1 MKIYSS
7 IFDLVGNTPLLRL
20 HGYEKQTGVDAQ
32 LYAKLEYFNPAGS
45 SKDRI
50 AKNILLQAEKCGD
63 LKAGG
68 TVIEPTSGN
77 TGIALA
83 AFAAVKGY
91 QAIIVM
97 PDTMSKER
105 IALIRAYGAKI
116 ELTDG
121 KRGMQGAIERANE
134 LQKSI
139 PNSIVAGQFV
149 SPDNPNSHYL
159 TTGKEIWQETDGE
172 IDVFVAT
179 VGTGGTISGTAKYLK
194 EQNPNI
200 KVIAVEPL
208 SSPVLSGG
216 KAGAH
221 KIQGIGAGFIPQTLD
236 TSLIDEVLCVSDED
250 AYKAAQLLAK
260 KDGVFVGISSGAAAF
275 AAAKVA
281 EKYKGK
287 RIVTLFP
294 DGGARYL
301 STPDFID

>member
-50 AKNILLQAEKCGD
+50 AKNILLQAEKRGD

-287 RIVTLFP
+287 RIITLFP

>member
-32 LYAKLEYFNPAGS
+32 LYAKLEYFNPEGS

-50 AKNILLQAEKCGD
+50 AKNILLQAEKRGD

-91 QAIIVM
+91 QAVIVM

-121 KRGMQGAIERANE
+121 KRGMQGTIERANE
-134 LQKSI
+134 LEKSI

-149 SPDNPNSHYL
+149 SPDNPNAHYL
-159 TTGKEIWQETDGE
+159 TTGKEIWQDTDGE

-194 EQNPNI
+194 EQNPNL

-250 AYKAAQLLAK
+250 AYKAAQVLAK

-275 AAAKVA
+275 AAAKAA

-301 STPDFID
+301 STPNFID

>member
-50 AKNILLQAEKCGD
+50 ARNILLQAEMRGD

-68 TVIEPTSGN
+68 TIIEPTSGN
-77 TGIALA
+77 TGIAIAALA
-83 AFAAVKGY
+83 VVKGY

-149 SPDNPNSHYL
+149 SPDNPKAHYL
-159 TTGKEIWQETDGE
+159 TTGREIWQDTDGE

-194 EQNPNI
+194 EQNPNVKI
-200 KVIAVEPL
+200 IAVEPSL
-208 SSPVLSGG
+208 SPVLSGG
-216 KAGAH
+216 NAGAH
-221 KIQGIGAGFIPQTLD
+221 KIQGIGAGFIPKTLD
-236 TSLIDEVLCVSDED
+236 TSLIDEVICVSDED
-250 AYKAAQLLAK
+250 AYKTAQVLAK

-287 RIVTLFP
+287 NIVTLFP

-301 STPDFID
+301 STPDFIE